1 MPWMNYGSKEE
12 GLYLASLSREGARHM
27 LMVQNFGDEKR
38 PILAFAWAFPSYV
51 PPGKTWRSPEMILSL
66 HSGDWHAAADK
77 YRASLAGWYQKP
89 TTQPKFKKAFATFNS
104 FFTERDF
111 MQIAELAEDIRK
123 YGLRHLVMWNFGDY
137 YPKVTEPDD
146 LSVDP
151 PRLGQFTPQWGGLP
165 RLQAANQKAR
175 ELGVTTGIIF
185 SQRLW
190 NKDTLTPQLR
200 ELAERWVLRRES
212 GDPMVESWDHQH
224 LGAAQWKPYGHLD
237 YVMCN
242 AVEDFRDFAIHNVAG
257 VLTEAG
263 YSLMF
268 YDQAVESNLCF
279 SAEHD
284 HPDVNAPCKASYNF
298 LKPLKSTMT
307 ASNPNAILMGE
318 GWELMSSQVLDAGW
332 VWMPPDNPEVF
343 RYTLPWAG
351 AATAV
356 DVDSAQA
363 NKYFVLGLHLAIV
376 ARGIENG
383 KNLSDFPEFAQQVA
397 RLASFRERTERF
409 WIDGIFQDDIGLRVS
424 GAFAKVYKTR
434 EEVAVIMA
442 NLTEKTAQVSFAVD
456 ARQYGV
462 AGAAYSAISSSEGN
476 EDGRATNEGSEL
488 KAARS
493 LGPYEVIAVVF
504 KRQDQSL

>member
-1 MPWMNYGSKEE
+1 
-12 GLYLASLSREGARHM
+12 
-27 LMVQNFGDEKR
+27 
-38 PILAFAWAFPSYV
+38 
-51 PPGKTWRSPEMILSL
+51 
-66 HSGDWHAAADK
+66 
-77 YRASLAGWYQKP
+77 
-89 TTQPKFKKAFATFNS
+89 
-104 FFTERDF
+104 
-111 MQIAELAEDIRK
+111 
-123 YGLRHLVMWNFGDY
+123 
-137 YPKVTEPDD
+137 
-146 LSVDP
+146 
-151 PRLGQFTPQWGGLP
+151 
-165 RLQAANQKAR
+165 
-175 ELGVTTGIIF
+175 
-185 SQRLW
+185 
-190 NKDTLTPQLR
+190 
-200 ELAERWVLRRES
+200 
-212 GDPMVESWDHQH
+212 
-224 LGAAQWKPYGHLD
+224 
-237 YVMCN
+237 
-242 AVEDFRDFAIHNVAG
+242 
-257 VLTEAG
+257 
-263 YSLMF
+263 
-268 YDQAVESNLCF
+268 
-279 SAEHD
+279 
-284 HPDVNAPCKASYNF
+284 
-298 LKPLKSTMT
+298 
-307 ASNPNAILMGE
+307 LMGE
-318 GWELMSSQVLDAGW
+318 GWELLSSQVLDAGW
-332 VWMPPDNPEVF
+332 VWVPPSNPEVF

-363 NKYFVLGLHLAIV
+363 NRYFVLGLHLAIV

-462 AGAAYSAISSSEGN
+462 AGAAYSAISSSEAN